1 MPVTNGAG
9 LAKLGM
15 TARKSILKIFL
26 MWRLNSMSNEEEII
40 VDSSI
45 SFSEAIEGTNA
56 PLEIV
61 DSLALVDVLYYS
73 FDGLKHQGQIIVNNA
88 LEGDIYEIFG
98 LIEKIKVPVG
108 RVIPIVAYQGDDHSS
123 MADNNSSSF
132 NFRVIEGTTKLSLHS
147 FGRAVD
153 INPVQN
159 PVIYPNGFIAPQGA
173 KYSPSNAGTFSAKN
187 QVVQEFIKRGWHWGG
202 NFEQPKDY
210 HHFEKP

>member
-1 MPVTNGAG
+1 MA
-9 LAKLGM
+9 
-15 TARKSILKIFL
+15 
-26 MWRLNSMSNEEEII
+26 EQEDII
-40 VDSSI
+40 IDSAI
-45 SFSEAIEGTNA
+45 SFSEAIEGTTA
-56 PLEIV
+56 PEQIV

-73 FDGLKHQGQIIVNNA
+73 FDGLRHQGQVIVNSA
-88 LEGDIYEIFG
+88 LEDDIYEIFV
-98 LIEKIKVPVG
+98 LMEKLKFPVG
-108 RVIPIVAYQGDDHSS
+108 RVIPSVAYLWDDHRS
-123 MADNNSSSF
+123 MADNNSSAF

-159 PVIYPNGFIAPQGA
+159 PVIYPNGGIAPQDA

>member
-1 MPVTNGAG
+1 MA
-9 LAKLGM
+9 
-15 TARKSILKIFL
+15 
-26 MWRLNSMSNEEEII
+26 EQEDII
-40 VDSSI
+40 IDSAI
-45 SFSEAIEGTNA
+45 SFSEAIEGTTA
-56 PLEIV
+56 PEQIV

-73 FDGLKHQGQIIVNNA
+73 FDGLRHQGQIIANSA
-88 LEGDIYEIFG
+88 LEDDIYEIFV
-98 LIEKIKVPVG
+98 LMEKLKFPVG
-108 RVIPIVAYQGDDHSS
+108 RVIPIVAYLWDDHRS
-123 MADNNSSSF
+123 MADNNSSAF

-159 PVIYPNGFIAPQGA
+159 PVIYPNGVIAPQDA
-173 KYSPSNAGTFSAKN
+173 KYFPSKAGTFSAKN

>member
-1 MPVTNGAG
+1 
-9 LAKLGM
+9 M
-15 TARKSILKIFL
+15 TD
-26 MWRLNSMSNEEEII
+26 NEEII
-40 VDSSI
+40 VDSAK

-61 DSLALVDVLYYS
+61 DALSLIDVLYYS
-73 FDGLKHQGQIIVNNA
+73 FDGLKHQGQLIVNSS
-88 LEGDIYEIFG
+88 LEDDVYEIFT
-98 LIEKIKVPVG
+98 LIEKIKFPVG
-108 RVIPIVAYQGDDHSS
+108 SVIPIVAYLWDDHSS
-123 MADNNSSSF
+123 MAHNNSSSF

-159 PVIYPNGFIAPQGA
+159 PVIYPNGFIAPEGA
-173 KYSPSNAGTFSAKN
+173 KYSPSKAGAFSAN
-187 QVVQEFIKRGWHWGG
+187 NPVVQEFIKRGWHWGG